1 MPDILLDNRRV
12 SVGARVSERSIFLQK
27 RRNTMQ
33 TKPAVKL
40 TLVADLKHQPG
51 MAVETAV
58 KSGAGDPSY
67 RASHHQNEDGR
78 WVPNS

>member
-1 MPDILLDNRRV
+1 
-12 SVGARVSERSIFLQK
+12 
-27 RRNTMQ
+27 MQ